1 MPLFAAEMRQY
12 EHYHPLKYELPST
25 FIRAVK
31 DDCRRFGTEFE
42 KQFGEPVRFFSYPHG
57 IYSPLSEKILA
68 GEGFTVTLSTE
79 YTGKN
84 VLVTGLPQSLRALY
98 RFTIGEEMTGDDL
111 LTLIDTVYAP

>member
-1 MPLFAAEMRQY
+1 MAQS
-12 EHYHPLKYELPST
+12 LKSNSANRFVSFP
-25 FIRAVK
+25 IRTASI
-31 DDCRRFGTEFE
+31 RR
-42 KQFGEPVRFFSYPHG
+42 YL
-57 IYSPLSEKILA
+57 YEKILA
-68 GEGFTVTLSTE
+68 GEGLTVTLSTE